1 MAASPALSTSSRVL
15 TEPKNQ
21 EELEDALRQVLLKI
35 SVSDSL
41 LPPQKRKDVRKITQQ
56 AAVVFPRRPTAL
68 NITYIFL
75 KCSVSPI
82 WHQCPARTAP
92 YSHTRFRRRITAD
105 QKPLAVGAGN
115 IQLYVHTAEHRYAV
129 DNDWETV
136 EEDDA
141 PAAGDDGGRL
151 RGAADDS
158 AGALVPLKSVRAG
171 PMHVQLL
178 QSSDRRFAFPQ
189 CIQPLRIA
197 PCSVSQ
203 SGEAIKQQRQ
213 ANASG
218 DAVLILRRMALGA
231 DEGGDEATA
240 KAVRFRKQAANGAE
254 GDKWAG
260 RAAVS
265 CCGSASVVAEAR
277 QLLRKHVWCFI
288 PRLSDGGR
296 QVATHVAFA
305 FARWSLSSQAQ
316 SESGK
321 RILAWPNRSGRCA
334 SIRHTPK

>member
-1 MAASPALSTSSRVL
+1 MIARARWCRSSRCGPGRC
-15 TEPKNQ
+15 T
-21 EELEDALRQVLLKI
+21 
-35 SVSDSL
+35 
-41 LPPQKRKDVRKITQQ
+41 
-56 AAVVFPRRPTAL
+56 
-68 NITYIFL
+68 
-75 KCSVSPI
+75 CS
-82 WHQCPARTAP
+82 C
-92 YSHTRFRRRITAD
+92 
-105 QKPLAVGAGN
+105 
-115 IQLYVHTAEHRYAV
+115 
-129 DNDWETV
+129 
-136 EEDDA
+136 
-141 PAAGDDGGRL
+141 
-151 RGAADDS
+151 
-158 AGALVPLKSVRAG
+158 
-171 PMHVQLL
+171 M

-231 DEGGDEATA
+231 DEGRRRGYGEGGSIPQASS
-240 KAVRFRKQAANGAE
+240 KRGRGGQVGGPCGCQLLRK
-254 GDKWAG
+254 
-260 RAAVS
+260 RVS
-265 CCGSASVVAEAR
+265 CCGSTSVVAVAR